1 MAEIVSNINR
11 KIDLKYG
18 KSLVAPLLITAILV
32 GAHISFG
39 ILESYPKLAAAIG
52 TSIVAELLLGKFM
65 YGEFRPPISAYISG
79 ISVGIL
85 VRSPMIWPF
94 ALCSLLSISSK
105 YVLRYKG
112 QHIWNPSNFGIV
124 ALVLIAADSTAVLS
138 IQWGNNMLAMA
149 IIWLVGFFSLYKI
162 NRFHICATYVVGFL
176 AFGAVRAWLTGDA
189 YASAVAPLT
198 GPMYQLFVLF
208 MITDPKTTV
217 SSRWGQYAVAFM
229 IALVEMIFRLNDAL
243 YAPFYALFVV
253 GPVAMIIE
261 LWWNDNQED
270 EKVNNV
276 NKKGQR
282 DAAVASG

>member
-1 MAEIVSNINR
+1 MAETVSKLTQ

-18 KSLVAPLLITAILV
+18 KTLMAPLLITAILV

-39 ILESYPKLAAAIG
+39 ILGSYPKLAAAIG
-52 TSIVAELLLGKFM
+52 TSIAAELLLGKFM
-65 YGEFRPPISAYISG
+65 YGQFKPPI
-79 ISVGIL
+79 V
-85 VRSPMIWPF
+85 WPF
-94 ALCSLLSISSK
+94 ALCSLLSITSK
-105 YVLRYKG
+105 YVLRFKG

-138 IQWGNNMLAMA
+138 IQWGNNMLAMT
-149 IIWLVGFFSLYKI
+149 IIWIVGFFSLYKI
-162 NRFHICATYVVGFL
+162 NRSHICATYVLGFL

-229 IALVEMIFRLNDAL
+229 IAFVEMIFRLNDAL

-253 GPVAMIIE
+253 GPIAMMIE
-261 LWWNDNQED
+261 LWWKERNQKI
-270 EKVNNV
+270 EKTDSAEITDTDKQPARV
-276 NKKGQR
+276 Q
-282 DAAVASG
+282 